1 MGNGAREWV
10 WEKGKS
16 MKKVGRGDERR
27 YLGVCSDG
35 FGRRWVDRVD
45 DGGYAD
51 AKARKKGLGGSEKV
65 GGKYTM
71 TPSYRGPEGASRY
84 KRRVGME

>member
-1 MGNGAREWV
+1 
-10 WEKGKS
+10 

-51 AKARKKGLGGSEKV
+51 AKAREKGWGVVRKWGEN
-65 GGKYTM
+65 TQ
-71 TPSYRGPEGASRY
+71 
-84 KRRVGME
+84 